1 MRKLL
6 NFIFILIFLA
16 GCSRPSGV
24 SDGRMA
30 FWKPLERDHDSVVM
44 QLEDVLEHLD
54 GDSIKRRLVAQLES
68 ISSKYPDNSQLQSR
82 TAIWKGWMLRQTGKR
97 KEAATALHY
106 ARLLCDSSKY
116 PYDME
121 RLRYE
126 EGNVLH
132 FPLPEQH
139 KRDVE
144 SLSFFESIG
153 DSVMMAATYISMG
166 NTFKDIYDTVRC
178 MDCFDHADR
187 IFTNL
192 GLNKPRTVNRVNMS
206 LFAGPRGDTILQ
218 ELRSMPDVRNTQ
230 APYYVV
236 LFYSYERTDSLKFL
250 EELLQEIRGKKEYG
264 VQQLHVQ
271 ALIAIDR
278 LSRGI
283 DNDSMLKL
291 ADAVWSAYDSSMPD
305 QTKEIITRMKAFA
318 LKDEGKIDSA
328 FLIMG
333 LSQEIHDRMITA
345 RRANEIHALDNKMQI
360 DKMEEEY
367 EQEKEVER
375 TWTFVAL
382 AAILLIGMA
391 TALLFYLRWKS
402 SRLSEAKSKLE
413 LEHDRMRLAASQ
425 LALEG
430 KDKAMESVMS
440 VIAEM
445 RGNGVIKPTAADE
458 ISAKIRLTV
467 NDKEEMETFRQMYDR
482 LNPYFMRKLKERC
495 PDLTEG
501 QVKLAAYIAIGL
513 SNRQISRLLS
523 IDHQSVIKSRY
534 RLRGKLKLERSDSL
548 EDELRK
554 YAEI

>member
-24 SDGRMA
+24 SDVKIY
-30 FWKPLERDHDSVVM
+30 FWTPLEPAHDSVVM
-44 QLEDVLEHLD
+44 QLEDAFLQLG
-54 GDSIKRRLVAQLES
+54 GDSLKCRLLEQLES
-68 ISSKYPDNSQLQSR
+68 ISATHSDNRQLQAR
-82 TAIWKGWMLRQTGKR
+82 TALWKGRVMREVGKPE
-97 KEAATALHY
+97 EASTALHY
-106 ARLLCDSSKY
+106 ARLLCDSSGY
-116 PYDME
+116 PYDMQ

-126 EGNVLH
+126 EGSVTQL
-132 FPLPEQH
+132 PLPEQH
-139 KRDVE
+139 KRDMKA
-144 SLSFFESIG
+144 LSFYESIG
-153 DSVMMAATYISMG
+153 DSVMVAATYICMG
-166 NTFKDIYDTVRC
+166 NTFLNIYDTAKCVE
-178 MDCFDHADR
+178 CFDRADR
-187 IFTNL
+187 IFANT
-192 GLNKPRTVNRVNMS
+192 GLDRLRVRNRVNIS
-206 LFAGPRGDTILQ
+206 LFAGGRGDTILQ
-218 ELRSMPDVRNTQ
+218 ELRRMPDIRKTK
-230 APYYVV
+230 ALYYMV
-236 LFYSYERTDSLKFL
+236 LYNSYVRTDSVEFL
-250 EELLQEIRGKKEYG
+250 ETLLREMQGKEEYSDG
-264 VQQLHVQ
+264 ILHLQ
-271 ALIAIDR
+271 ALVATKYLAKGVKTDTALR
-278 LSRGI
+278 
-283 DNDSMLKL
+283 L
-291 ADAVWSAYDSSMPD
+291 ADAVWHAYDTALPEM
-305 QTKEIITRMKAFA
+305 TKVIVTQMKALA
-318 LKDEGKIDSA
+318 LKKEGKADSA
-328 FLIMG
+328 LEIMEM
-333 LSQEIHDRMITA
+333 SQGIYDRMMTA
-345 RRANEIHALDNKMQI
+345 RRANEILALENKMQI

-367 EQEKEVER
+367 EQEQEVER
-375 TWTFVAL
+375 AWTFVAL

-402 SRLSEAKSKLE
+402 SRLSEARSKLE

-467 NDKEEMETFRQMYDR
+467 NDNEEMETFRQMYDR